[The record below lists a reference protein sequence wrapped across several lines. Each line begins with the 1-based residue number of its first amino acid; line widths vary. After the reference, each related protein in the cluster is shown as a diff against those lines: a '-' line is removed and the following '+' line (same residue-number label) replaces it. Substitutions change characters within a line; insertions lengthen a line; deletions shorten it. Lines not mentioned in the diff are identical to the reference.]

1 MNLNKLRIEN
11 KNIHGLMLNYQ
22 PSSLLGINALS
33 GIEFNGFN
41 FNNLTMGLHTRHLFN
56 NLFKLENCFV
66 VNSNNIIDK
75 IAEFGYAISLSYK
88 NNYNIKVKFLKND
101 IRAFINAK
109 IKNII
114 FFTSL
119 NFDSYKQI
127 LHPTKNNFKYSINI
141 NFK

>member
-1 MNLNKLRIEN
+1 
-11 KNIHGLMLNYQ
+11 
-22 PSSLLGINALS
+22 
-33 GIEFNGFN
+33 
-41 FNNLTMGLHTRHLFN
+41 MGLHTRHLFN